1 MQKSGKNVIWDSDEV
16 IYEVDSEAGAIFIIV
31 SGSVNIYSR
40 DGLLLNTI
48 RENELLGETSTILNI
63 KRSITA
69 KAGPSGAAAIY
80 INKPNL
86 RSLLK
91 KNTAL
96 AAIIEKTQLRLMD
109 SNKQSE
115 DLSNLLNNMIKKIDE
130 GERAIGDLR
139 SLVEDAK
146 SRLSSLVNSNLD

>member
-1 MQKSGKNVIWDSDEV
+1 MQKTGKNIIWEPNEI
-16 IYEVDSEAGAIFIIV
+16 IYEIDSEAGAIFILV
-31 SGSVNIYSR
+31 TGSVNIYSR

-69 KAGPSGAAAIY
+69 KAGPSGAAAIF

-86 RSLLK
+86 KVLLNRNK
-91 KNTAL
+91 AL

-115 DLSNLLNNMIKKIDE
+115 DLSKLLNNMIKKIDE
-130 GERAIGDLR
+130 GDKAMGDLR
-139 SLVEDAK
+139 NLVEDAK
-146 SRLSSLVNSNLD
+146 SRLSSLVNLNLD

>member
-1 MQKSGKNVIWDSDEV
+1 MEISGKNTIWEANEI
-16 IYEVDSEAGAIFIIV
+16 IYEVDSKPEAIFIIV

-69 KAGPSGAAAIY
+69 KAGSMGAAAIC

-115 DLSNLLNNMIKKIDE
+115 DLSKLLNSMIAKIDK
-130 GERAIGDLR
+130 GQQTMGDLR
-139 SLVEDAK
+139 DLVEDAK
-146 SRLSSLVNSNLD
+146 SRISSLVNSNLD

>member
-1 MQKSGKNVIWDSDEV
+1 MQKSGKNVIWEASET
-16 IYEVDSEAGAIFIIV
+16 IYEVGAEPGEIYIIV

-48 RENELLGETSTILNI
+48 KESELLGETSTILNVR
-63 KRSITA
+63 RSITA
-69 KAGPSGAAAIY
+69 KAGPSGAAAIF
-80 INKPNL
+80 INKRNL
-86 RSLLK
+86 TSLLK
-91 KNTAL
+91 KNKAL

-115 DLSNLLNNMIKKIDE
+115 DLSNVLNNMIKKIDK
-130 GERAIGDLR
+130 GEKAMGDLR
-139 SLVEDAK
+139 NIVEDAK

>member
-1 MQKSGKNVIWDSDEV
+1 MKCYNV
-16 IYEVDSEAGAIFIIV
+16 
-31 SGSVNIYSR
+31 
-40 DGLLLNTI
+40 LNTI

-69 KAGPSGAAAIY
+69 KAGSTGASAIC

-91 KNTAL
+91 RNKAL
-96 AAIIEKTQLRLMD
+96 AAIIEKTQLRLLD

-115 DLSNLLNNMIKKIDE
+115 DLSNLLNNMIKKIDKGQKNI
-130 GERAIGDLR
+130 GELR
-139 SLVEDAK
+139 GLVEDA
-146 SRLSSLVNSNLD
+146 RTRISSLLNSNLD

>member
-1 MQKSGKNVIWDSDEV
+1 MQKTGKNIIWEPNEI
-16 IYEVDSEAGAIFIIV
+16 IYEIDSEAGAIFILV
-31 SGSVNIYSR
+31 TGSVNIYSR

-69 KAGPSGAAAIY
+69 KAGPSGAAAIF

-86 RSLLK
+86 RVLLSRNK
-91 KNTAL
+91 AL

-115 DLSNLLNNMIKKIDE
+115 DLSKLLNNMIKKIDE
-130 GERAIGDLR
+130 GDKAMGDLR
-139 SLVEDAK
+139 NLVEDAK
-146 SRLSSLVNSNLD
+146 SRLSSLVNLNLD

>member
-1 MQKSGKNVIWDSDEV
+1 MQKTGKNIIWELNEI
-16 IYEVDSEAGAIFIIV
+16 IYEIDSEAGAIFILV
-31 SGSVNIYSR
+31 TGSVNIYSR

-69 KAGPSGAAAIY
+69 KAGPSGAAAIF

-86 RSLLK
+86 RVLLSRNK
-91 KNTAL
+91 AL

-115 DLSNLLNNMIKKIDE
+115 DLSKLLNNMIKKIDE
-130 GERAIGDLR
+130 GDKAMGDLR
-139 SLVEDAK
+139 NLVEDAK
-146 SRLSSLVNSNLD
+146 SRLSSLVNLNLD

>member
-1 MQKSGKNVIWDSDEV
+1 MQKTGKNIIWEPNEI
-16 IYEVDSEAGAIFIIV
+16 IYEIDSEAGAIFILV
-31 SGSVNIYSR
+31 TGSVNIYSR

-69 KAGPSGAAAIY
+69 KAGPSGAAAIF

-86 RSLLK
+86 KVLLSRNK
-91 KNTAL
+91 AL

-115 DLSNLLNNMIKKIDE
+115 DLSKLLNNMIKKIDE
-130 GERAIGDLR
+130 GDKAMGDLR
-139 SLVEDAK
+139 NLVEDAK
-146 SRLSSLVNSNLD
+146 SRLSSLVNLNLD